1 LKMNSVTIVAAV
13 VCAALTL
20 FAPRAYARQ
29 NGFATDSCTGC
40 HNGGK
45 EPKVTISTS
54 SKTVSP
60 GDTVRVTIAIEA
72 INGTKGGV
80 YFRATGGTLTMVS
93 GQPTKLA
100 SPTEFTHSSPKAAEG
115 GFVNFLVD
123 WKAPA
128 TPGGVDFNAWV
139 VSANGDGRPTGDFGG
154 AGFLSFAYGCSGT
167 TYYPDNDNDGFGNSY
182 GAYTI
187 NCSKPMA
194 FALLSTDCDDNDE
207 KTFPGAVEVCNRRD
221 DNCDGKVDENLP
233 IQTLCEDN
241 DGDGHGARTSPTMM
255 MGCGPI
261 KGYGLCDG
269 DCNDNDPEV
278 FPTKPEECNNRDDN
292 CDGRVDEGARV
303 VCGVGWCRRYGE
315 GCSVDLCK
323 PGKPRAEQC
332 NAFDDDCDGVDD
344 NDVDCGEGK
353 SCVRGMCVASDGT
366 PTGGTGTTSGTT
378 TGGTG
383 ISSTG
388 TGTGTGDTG
397 TGSTPSETGGCS
409 VGTGAGSSPRW
420 RWGAF
425 VGAGLGLLVRRVRRD
440 RKSRQGASVA

>member
-1 LKMNSVTIVAAV
+1 MNSVTVVAAS
-13 VCAALTL
+13 CLRGPYALRPSRQRT
-20 FAPRAYARQ
+20 Q
-29 NGFATDSCTGC
+29 NGFVSDSCTGC
-40 HNGGK
+40 HGGGK

-60 GDTVRVTIAIEA
+60 GDTIRVTIAIEA
-72 INGTKGGV
+72 INGSERRRLFSRDRRHPDDGLWATYQARQPDRIHPFFAQGGRGWV
-80 YFRATGGTLTMVS
+80 RRFS
-93 GQPTKLA
+93 GRL
-100 SPTEFTHSSPKAAEG
+100 EG
-115 GFVNFLVD
+115 ARD
-123 WKAPA
+123 
-128 TPGGVDFNAWV
+128 PGGVDFNAWV

-221 DNCDGKVDENLP
+221 DNCDGKIDENLP
-233 IQTLCEDN
+233 ILTLCEDN
-241 DGDGHGARTSPTMM
+241 DGDGHGARTSKTMM
-255 MGCGPI
+255 TGCGAI

-269 DCNDNDPEV
+269 DCNDNDPEY
-278 FPTKPEECNNRDDN
+278 FRRNQRNANNRDDN

-303 VCGVGWCRRYGE
+303 VCGIGWCRRYGE
-315 GCSVDLCK
+315 GCSIDLCK
-323 PGKPRAEQC
+323 PGKPRAETC
-332 NAFDDDCDGVDD
+332 NAFDDDCNGVDD
-344 NDVDCGEGK
+344 NDIDCGEGK

-366 PTGGTGTTSGTT
+366 PTGGTWDDRWDDHGRNRD
-378 TGGTG
+378 
-383 ISSTG
+383 SSTATG
-388 TGTGTGDTG
+388 TGTGGTD

-409 VGTGAGSSPRW
+409 VRPAAGSSRSS

-425 VGAGLGLLVRRVRRD
+425 VLGGLGLLVRRVRRD